1 MDFQRSIDSSDIE
14 LFADMV
20 AEASQFVITCHMT
33 PDGDALGS
41 SLGLC
46 HVLGR
51 LGKKAVVITPDTPAS
66 TLDFLPGFSDIVIAS
81 RFPDRVNRALSAA
94 DVVICLDF
102 NSLKRIDRLAPAVEA
117 CDAKK
122 ILIDHHLNPE
132 RFADLTISRPDQS
145 STCAL
150 LFHIL
155 WQAGM
160 YDQIDI
166 DAATC
171 IYTGMLTDTGNFSYN
186 SNDPDLYL
194 IISLLL
200 AKGLDKDEVYSM
212 AWNTHR
218 AESLRINGYALY
230 RKMQI
235 LPEHQ
240 LAVIILERD
249 ELNEFSY
256 VKGDTEGLVNKPLA
270 VPGVTW
276 SVYLRQDEP
285 DFVKVSMRSKGCF
298 PVNVVCERLFGGG
311 GHLNAA
317 GGEFTGTVSEALDVL
332 LAAIDEFDQ
341 YLELTEIPQKNYR

>member
-1 MDFQRSIDSSDIE
+1 M
-14 LFADMV
+14 
-20 AEASQFVITCHMT
+20 
-33 PDGDALGS
+33 
-41 SLGLC
+41 
-46 HVLGR
+46 
-51 LGKKAVVITPDTPAS
+51 
-66 TLDFLPGFSDIVIAS
+66 
-81 RFPDRVNRALSAA
+81 
-94 DVVICLDF
+94 
-102 NSLKRIDRLAPAVEA
+102 
-117 CDAKK
+117 
-122 ILIDHHLNPE
+122 IDHHLNPE
-132 RFADLTISRPDQS
+132 YFADLTISHPEQS

-160 YDQIDI
+160 YDLIDR
-166 DAATC
+166 DSATC

-186 SNDPDLYL
+186 SNDPDLYA

-200 AKGLDKDEVYSM
+200 SKGLDKDEVYTL

-240 LAVIILERD
+240 LAVIILDRQ
-249 ELNEFSY
+249 ELNEFSF
-256 VKGDTEGLVNKPLA
+256 VRGDTEGLVNRPLA

-285 DFVKVSMRSKGCF
+285 DFVKVSMRSKGRF

-317 GGEFTGTVSEALDVL
+317 GGEFTGTAAEALDVI
-332 LAAIDEFDQ
+332 LASLDEFDQ
-341 YLELTEIPQKNYR
+341 YLDYNFI

>member
-1 MDFQRSIDSSDIE
+1 MELQRSIDIPDIE
-14 LFADMV
+14 QFTKFV
-20 AEASQFVITCHMT
+20 TEGSRFVITCHMT

-46 HVLGR
+46 HILR
-51 LGKKAVVITPDTPAS
+51 LMGKSAVVVTPDTPAS
-66 TLDFLPGFSDIVIAS
+66 TLDFLPGFQDIVIAS
-81 RFPDRVNRALSAA
+81 RYPERVRRMLA
-94 DVVICLDF
+94 DADTIVCLDF
-102 NSLKRIDRLAPAVEA
+102 NSLKRIDRLAPMIERCEA
-117 CDAKK
+117 AK
-122 ILIDHHLNPE
+122 ILIDHHLNPDD
-132 RFADLTISRPDQS
+132 FADLTISRPEQS

-160 YDQIDI
+160 YDLLDEES
-166 DAATC
+166 ATC

-186 SNDPDLYL
+186 SNDPDLYS

-200 AKGLDKDEVYSM
+200 AKGLDKDEVYTL

-235 LPEHQ
+235 FPDHQ
-240 LAVIILERD
+240 LAVIILDRK

-256 VKGDTEGLVNKPLA
+256 VKGDTEGLVNRPLA

-276 SVYLRQDEP
+276 SVYLRQDEA
-285 DFVKVSMRSKGCF
+285 DFVKVSMRSKGRF
-298 PVNVVCERLFGGG
+298 PVNLVCERLFGGG

-317 GGEFTGTVSEALDVL
+317 GGEFTGTAAEALEKIMGALD
-332 LAAIDEFDQ
+332 DFDKH
-341 YLELTEIPQKNYR
+341 LDPA